1 MKINSNNSK
10 RNNNS
15 ITLVKKNNTLNN
27 IFARMDLRTSKN
39 LADIN
44 EGSFDISNTPYT
56 PFTSFISYSNWSK
69 MAKSKNIKQKFIANI
84 LLNNDPNG
92 NSSEK
97 TTTHTNK
104 LNSINLSKRLNNSCN
119 KNQDKS
125 LKLKLTAKKKV
136 NFKKN
141 FVTIIKVE
149 SYKQYNINKYFNN
162 FNCINC
168 SCLIY

>member
-1 MKINSNNSK
+1 
-10 RNNNS
+10 
-15 ITLVKKNNTLNN
+15 
-27 IFARMDLRTSKN
+27 
-39 LADIN
+39 
-44 EGSFDISNTPYT
+44 
-56 PFTSFISYSNWSK
+56 

-104 LNSINLSKRLNNSCN
+104 LNSINFSKRLNNSCN

-125 LKLKLTAKKKV
+125 SKLKLTAKKKV

>member
-56 PFTSFISYSNWSK
+56 PFTSFISYSN
-69 MAKSKNIKQKFIANI
+69 
-84 LLNNDPNG
+84 
-92 NSSEK
+92 
-97 TTTHTNK
+97 
-104 LNSINLSKRLNNSCN
+104 
-119 KNQDKS
+119 
-125 LKLKLTAKKKV
+125 
-136 NFKKN
+136 
-141 FVTIIKVE
+141 
-149 SYKQYNINKYFNN
+149 
-162 FNCINC
+162 
-168 SCLIY
+168 